1 MPAGLLILVY
11 KTCCGSNAIAQCVGN
26 RSACTN
32 IFAFIIENE
41 RKYGVTNPCG
51 NVFVRDVDPHAKFGS
66 IFKLLLFAQVCQ
78 RCHHI
83 TGFEGVTVVD
93 IERHSAV
100 AAVDLAG
107 CRCYGI
113 YLAFRQY
120 IVVCRIFELK
130 HACIAVFKVKNDLRA
145 LTKFDCGSCRNS
157 CAHNCCGNLACG
169 NAAVSGG
176 EFKAVDCTDTIVI
189 KGKLNV
195 ACLDFNFIENVCGCQ
210 CQSNGFAERN
220 CHFAAVEI
228 QFFGNNGMNGD
239 RADLF
244 AVVRSCQNNV
254 ADSCSCQNTVFICT
268 VYNSVCDICR
278 NFCRMTRGAYARDTD
293 CNGRSR
299 SCILGFDVIGN
310 MIKGL
315 GSYCRRNND
324 KTV

>member
-1 MPAGLLILVY
+1 MPARFLILVY
-11 KTCCGSNAIAQCVGN
+11 KTGRRSNTVTQRIGN
-26 RSACTN
+26 SIGGAN
-32 IFAFIIENE
+32 IFAFFIENE

-93 IERHSAV
+93 IERHSTV

-145 LTKFDCGSCRNS
+145 FTEFDGGSCRNS
-157 CAHNCCGNLACG
+157 RTSNRCRNAAFG
-169 NAAVSGG
+169 NAAIACCKV
-176 EFKAVDCTDTIVI
+176 KAVDCTDTIVI
-189 KGKLNV
+189 KGKLNII
-195 ACLDFNFIENVCGCQ
+195 CLDFNFIEIVGSRQ
-210 CQSNGFAERN
+210 CQPNGFTKRN
-220 CHFAAVEI
+220 RHFAAVEL
-228 QFFGNNGMNGD
+228 QFFGNNRMNGD

-244 AVVRSCQNNV
+244 AVVCSCQNNV

-268 VYNSVCDICR
+268 VYDIVSNIR
-278 NFCRMTRGAYARDTD
+278 GNFCRVTGCTYA
-293 CNGRSR
+293 
-299 SCILGFDVIGN
+299 
-310 MIKGL
+310 
-315 GSYCRRNND
+315 
-324 KTV
+324 